1 MSKKVVYMLLVFAV
15 VVALS
20 SWYLVAQ
27 GRDKDEK
34 AGTGKSITVTGC
46 LAKGDSPNEF
56 YLTGDN
62 GQKYEIRSDSVPLS
76 EHVGHKVKVTGTT
89 VTESA
94 GDDDDEKGERNERAE
109 HEAANL
115 QVSKL
120 EHLSKTCK

>member
-1 MSKKVVYMLLVFAV
+1 MSKKVVYMLLTLAV

-20 SWYLVAQ
+20 SWYLIAQ
-27 GRDKDEK
+27 GQDKDEQRA
-34 AGTGKSITVTGC
+34 AGKNVTVTGC

-56 YLTGDN
+56 HLTGDN
-62 GQKYEIRSDSVPLS
+62 GQKYELRSDSVSLS

-89 VTESA
+89 VSESA
-94 GDDDDEKGERNERAE
+94 SEEKEEKGERNEAGE

-120 EHLSKTCK
+120 DHLSETCK